1 MRNIFKLYRKKT
13 KSIDKVKMK
22 FKGWQM
28 VYTGMMM
35 EFSVVGFIFYCFP
48 LMFSA
53 LERDLGATQSQ
64 LSGALSLWF
73 ISSAVA
79 SIFLGRLLDKFSI
92 KKIMMIGGVIFS
104 LGLFSISFIQ
114 SSLSLLL
121 IYATLLA
128 IGGPA
133 LGNLSVTKLVAN
145 WFESNAGMA
154 LGIAAI
160 GISFSGV
167 VLPILVDPL
176 IEMIGWRNVY
186 MVFGLIVIF
195 LLIPIVRY
203 LVIDTPEEIGQY
215 KDNLPDQPVLDS
227 SQDLME
233 IKDFF
238 KHGIFWIISL
248 AFAFQFLA
256 MGGVLLHL
264 PLHSENQGFLETWT
278 VLGFPIKQTVFAY
291 SFAAFGGVVGKVFF
305 GYLVDRLNPNIPVMI
320 MMAMQSIG
328 IFGLTLVDNYL
339 VFTIFCFIFGLGFG
353 GAMVLLSACFLKA
366 FGSQN
371 LGSVRGVSALLIVP
385 VQPIGM
391 VLVGTAFD
399 LNLYLESF
407 LLMGAI
413 TLIGF
418 AIGSRIIIR

>member
-1 MRNIFKLYRKKT
+1 
-13 KSIDKVKMK
+13 MK

>member
-1 MRNIFKLYRKKT
+1 
-13 KSIDKVKMK
+13 MK

-328 IFGLTLVDNYL
+328 IFGLTLIDNYL
-339 VFTIFCFIFGLGFG
+339 VFTVFCFVFGLGFG
-353 GAMVLLSACFLKA
+353 GAMVLMSACFLKA

>member
-1 MRNIFKLYRKKT
+1 
-13 KSIDKVKMK
+13 MK

-160 GISFSGV
+160 GISFSGI

>member
-1 MRNIFKLYRKKT
+1 
-13 KSIDKVKMK
+13 MK

-73 ISSAVA
+73 ISSAIA

-104 LGLFSISFIQ
+104 LGLFSISFVQ
-114 SSLSLLL
+114 SSFSLLL

-167 VLPILVDPL
+167 ILPILVDPL
-176 IEMIGWRNVY
+176 IEMIGWRSVY

-195 LLIPIVRY
+195 LLIPTVRY
-203 LVIDTPEEIGQY
+203 FVIDTPEEIGQF
-215 KDNLPDQPVLDS
+215 KDNLPDQPALDS
-227 SQDLME
+227 SQDLLG

-278 VLGFPIKQTVFAY
+278 ILGFPIKQTVFAY
-291 SFAAFGGVVGKVFF
+291 SFAALGGVVGKVFF
-305 GYLVDRLNPNIPVMI
+305 GYLMDRLRPNIPVMI

-328 IFGLTLVDNYL
+328 IFGLTLIDNYL
-339 VFTIFCFIFGLGFG
+339 FFTIFCFIFGLGFG
-353 GAMVLLSACFLKA
+353 GAMVLMSACFLKA

-371 LGSVRGVSALLIVP
+371 LGSVRGVSAILIVP
-385 VQPIGM
+385 VQPVGM

-418 AIGSRIIIR
+418 VIGSKIIIR

>member
-1 MRNIFKLYRKKT
+1 
-13 KSIDKVKMK
+13 MK

-48 LMFSA
+48 LMFTA

-104 LGLFSISFIQ
+104 LGLFSISFVQ
-114 SSLSLLL
+114 SSFSLLL

-167 VLPILVDPL
+167 ILPILVDPL
-176 IEMIGWRNVY
+176 IEMIGWRSVY
-186 MVFGLIVIF
+186 MVFGLVVIF
-195 LLIPIVRY
+195 LLIPTVRY
-203 LVIDTPEEIGQY
+203 FVIDTPEEIGQY
-215 KDNLPDQPVLDS
+215 KDNLPDQPAPDY
-227 SQDLME
+227 SQGFLE

-278 VLGFPIKQTVFAY
+278 ILGFPIKQTVFAY
-291 SFAAFGGVVGKVFF
+291 SFAALGGVVGKVFF
-305 GYLVDRLNPNIPVMI
+305 GYLMDRLRPNIPVMI

-328 IFGLTLVDNYL
+328 IFGLTLIDNYL
-339 VFTIFCFIFGLGFG
+339 FFTIFCFIFGLGFG
-353 GAMVLLSACFLKA
+353 GAMVLMSACFLKA

-371 LGSVRGVSALLIVP
+371 LGSVRGVSAMLIVP

-391 VLVGTAFD
+391 ILVGTAFD

-418 AIGSRIIIR
+418 IIGSRIIIR

>member
-1 MRNIFKLYRKKT
+1 
-13 KSIDKVKMK
+13 MK

-73 ISSAVA
+73 VSSAVA

-114 SSLSLLL
+114 SSFSLLL

>member
-1 MRNIFKLYRKKT
+1 
-13 KSIDKVKMK
+13 MK

-48 LMFSA
+48 LMFTA

-104 LGLFSISFIQ
+104 LGLFSISFVQ
-114 SSLSLLL
+114 SSFSLLL

-145 WFESNAGMA
+145 WFEANAGMA

-167 VLPILVDPL
+167 ILPILVDPL
-176 IEMIGWRNVY
+176 IEMIGWRSVY

-195 LLIPIVRY
+195 LLIPTVRY
-203 LVIDTPEEIGQY
+203 FVIDTPEEIGQY
-215 KDNLPDQPVLDS
+215 KDNLPDQPAPDS
-227 SQDLME
+227 SQSLLG

-278 VLGFPIKQTVFAY
+278 ILGFPIKQTVFAY
-291 SFAAFGGVVGKVFF
+291 SFAALGGVVGKVFF
-305 GYLVDRLNPNIPVMI
+305 GYLMDRLRPNIPVMI

-328 IFGLTLVDNYL
+328 IFGLTLIDNYL
-339 VFTIFCFIFGLGFG
+339 FFTIFCFVFGLGFG
-353 GAMVLLSACFLKA
+353 GAMVLMSACFLKA

-371 LGSVRGVSALLIVP
+371 LGSVRGVSAMLIVP

-391 VLVGTAFD
+391 ILVGTAFD

-418 AIGSRIIIR
+418 IIGSRIIIR

>member
-1 MRNIFKLYRKKT
+1 
-13 KSIDKVKMK
+13 MK

-48 LMFSA
+48 LMFTA

-104 LGLFSISFIQ
+104 LGLFSISFVQ
-114 SSLSLLL
+114 SSFSLLL

-167 VLPILVDPL
+167 ILPILVDPL
-176 IEMIGWRNVY
+176 IEMIGWRSVY

-195 LLIPIVRY
+195 LLIPTVRY
-203 LVIDTPEEIGQY
+203 FVIDTPEEIGQY
-215 KDNLPDQPVLDS
+215 KDNLPDQPSPDS
-227 SQDLME
+227 SQGLLG

-278 VLGFPIKQTVFAY
+278 ILGFPIKQTVFAY
-291 SFAAFGGVVGKVFF
+291 SFAALGGVVGKVFF
-305 GYLVDRLNPNIPVMI
+305 GYLMDRLRPNIPVMI

-328 IFGLTLVDNYL
+328 IFGLTLIDNYL
-339 VFTIFCFIFGLGFG
+339 FFTIFCFVFGLGFG
-353 GAMVLLSACFLKA
+353 GAMVLMSACFLKA

-371 LGSVRGVSALLIVP
+371 LGSVRGVSAMLIVP

-391 VLVGTAFD
+391 ILVGTAFD

-418 AIGSRIIIR
+418 IIGSRIIIR

>member
-1 MRNIFKLYRKKT
+1 
-13 KSIDKVKMK
+13 
-22 FKGWQM
+22 
-28 VYTGMMM
+28 MMM

-48 LMFSA
+48 LMFTA

-92 KKIMMIGGVIFS
+92 KKIMIIGGIIFS

-114 SSLSLLL
+114 SSFSLLL

-176 IEMIGWRNVY
+176 IELIGWRSVY
-186 MVFGLIVIF
+186 MVFGSIVIF
-195 LLIPIVRY
+195 LLIPVVRY
-203 LVIDTPEEIGQY
+203 FVIDSPEEIGQH
-215 KDNLPDQPVLDS
+215 KDNLPDQSALDS

-238 KHGIFWIISL
+238 KHSIFWIISL

-264 PLHSENQGFLETWT
+264 PLHSENQGFLDTWT
-278 VLGFPIKQTVFAY
+278 ILGFPIKQTVFAY
-291 SFAAFGGVVGKVFF
+291 SFAALGGVVGKVFF
-305 GYLVDRLNPNIPVMI
+305 GYLMDKLNPNIPVMI
-320 MMAMQSIG
+320 MMAMQSVG
-328 IFGLTLVDNYL
+328 IFGLTLIDNYL
-339 VFTIFCFIFGLGFG
+339 FFTLFCFIFGLGFG
-353 GAMVLLSACFLKA
+353 GTMVLMSACFLKA

-391 VLVGTAFD
+391 ILVGTAFD
-399 LNLYLESF
+399 LNLYLESY

>member
-1 MRNIFKLYRKKT
+1 
-13 KSIDKVKMK
+13 MK

-48 LMFSA
+48 LMFTA

-104 LGLFSISFIQ
+104 LGLFSISFVQ
-114 SSLSLLL
+114 SSFSLLI

-195 LLIPIVRY
+195 LLIPTVRY

-227 SQDLME
+227 SQGLME

-320 MMAMQSIG
+320 MMTMQSIG

-418 AIGSRIIIR
+418 AIASRIIIR

>member
-1 MRNIFKLYRKKT
+1 
-13 KSIDKVKMK
+13 MK

-114 SSLSLLL
+114 SSFSLLL

-227 SQDLME
+227 SQGLME

-278 VLGFPIKQTVFAY
+278 ILGFPIKQTVFAY

-305 GYLVDRLNPNIPVMI
+305 GYLIDRLNPNIPVMI

>member
-1 MRNIFKLYRKKT
+1 
-13 KSIDKVKMK
+13 MK

-28 VYTGMMM
+28 VYAGMMM

-48 LMFSA
+48 LMFTA
-53 LERDLGATQSQ
+53 LERDLGASQSQ

-92 KKIMMIGGVIFS
+92 KKIMIIGGIIFS

-114 SSLSLLL
+114 SSFSLLL

-176 IEMIGWRNVY
+176 IELIGWRSVY
-186 MVFGLIVIF
+186 MVFGSIVIF

-203 LVIDTPEEIGQY
+203 FVIDTPEEIGQH
-215 KDNLPDQPVLDS
+215 KDNLPDQSSLDS

-238 KHGIFWIISL
+238 KHSIFWIISL

-264 PLHSENQGFLETWT
+264 PLHSENQGFLDTWT
-278 VLGFPIKQTVFAY
+278 ILGFPIKQTVFAY
-291 SFAAFGGVVGKVFF
+291 SFAALGGVVGKVFF
-305 GYLVDRLNPNIPVMI
+305 GYLMDKLNPNIPVMI
-320 MMAMQSIG
+320 MMAMQSVG
-328 IFGLTLVDNYL
+328 IFGLTLIDSYL
-339 VFTIFCFIFGLGFG
+339 FFILFCFIFGLGFG
-353 GAMVLLSACFLKA
+353 GAMVLMSACFLKA

-391 VLVGTAFD
+391 ILVGTAFD
-399 LNLYLESF
+399 LNLHLESY

>member
-1 MRNIFKLYRKKT
+1 
-13 KSIDKVKMK
+13 MK

-114 SSLSLLL
+114 SSFSLLL

-195 LLIPIVRY
+195 LLIPTVRY

-233 IKDFF
+233 VKDFF

>member
-1 MRNIFKLYRKKT
+1 
-13 KSIDKVKMK
+13 MK

-291 SFAAFGGVVGKVFF
+291 SFAALGGVVGKVFF

>member
-1 MRNIFKLYRKKT
+1 
-13 KSIDKVKMK
+13 MK

-48 LMFSA
+48 LMFTA

-104 LGLFSISFIQ
+104 LGLFSISFVQ
-114 SSLSLLL
+114 SSFSLLL

-145 WFESNAGMA
+145 WFETNAGMA

-167 VLPILVDPL
+167 ILPILVDPL
-176 IEMIGWRNVY
+176 IEMIGWRSVY

-195 LLIPIVRY
+195 LLIPTVRY
-203 LVIDTPEEIGQY
+203 FVIDTPEEIGQY
-215 KDNLPDQPVLDS
+215 KDNLPDQPSPDS
-227 SQDLME
+227 SQGLLG

-278 VLGFPIKQTVFAY
+278 ILGFPIKQTVFAY
-291 SFAAFGGVVGKVFF
+291 SFAALGGVVGKVFF
-305 GYLVDRLNPNIPVMI
+305 GYLMDRLRPNIPVMI

-328 IFGLTLVDNYL
+328 IFGLTLIDNYL
-339 VFTIFCFIFGLGFG
+339 FFTIFCFVFGLGFG
-353 GAMVLLSACFLKA
+353 GAMVLMSACFLKA

-371 LGSVRGVSALLIVP
+371 LGSVRGVSAMLIVP

-391 VLVGTAFD
+391 ILVGTAFD

-418 AIGSRIIIR
+418 IIGSRIIIR